1 MLIPGGILI
10 LARAVQGI
18 GGSMILPTTLSLL
31 NTTFT
36 GRERTIAFAIW
47 GSTIGGMAAVG
58 PVVGGWLTTYHTWN
72 WAFLI
77 NVPLVVLIGAAVVW
91 AVAESR
97 DTSAERLTD
106 WVGGLLSIAGFGALV
121 FALIEGRVYGWW
133 LAAPTANVS
142 LGSWSV
148 IPFALLGA
156 LGILSVFVWWEHRRA
171 QHGLSV
177 IVDLSLFQITSFRN
191 GNITA
196 MVVSMGEFG
205 IILSLPLWFQYALGL
220 DAFDAGLALIPLAV
234 GSFLASGAISA
245 LSKKLTPI
253 VMVRTG
259 LVLEIA
265 GLTALALLLRP
276 DSSLWLTTTTLFIYG
291 VGVGFATSQLTAT
304 ILVDVPRDRSGQGS
318 STQSTA
324 RQVGSALGI
333 AVLGSVLFTTLTT
346 GTESRLSEFLASNPD
361 AQELVDSMTRSSGA
375 LIPQLSGNPATAPI
389 ADAAR
394 EALTQGV
401 QFAGITAALALLIGL
416 ATSFRLGPTLQVTPE
431 AGPTRVS

>member
-1 MLIPGGILI
+1 
-10 LARAVQGI
+10 
-18 GGSMILPTTLSLL
+18 
-31 NTTFT
+31 
-36 GRERTIAFAIW
+36 
-47 GSTIGGMAAVG
+47 
-58 PVVGGWLTTYHTWN
+58 
-72 WAFLI
+72 
-77 NVPLVVLIGAAVVW
+77 
-91 AVAESR
+91 
-97 DTSAERLTD
+97 
-106 WVGGLLSIAGFGALV
+106 
-121 FALIEGRVYGWW
+121 
-133 LAAPTANVS
+133 
-142 LGSWSV
+142 
-148 IPFALLGA
+148 
-156 LGILSVFVWWEHRRA
+156 
-171 QHGLSV
+171 
-177 IVDLSLFQITSFRN
+177 
-191 GNITA
+191 
-196 MVVSMGEFG
+196 MGEFG